1 MKSRWYGF
9 FLAFTVGLLVFLGF
23 DAIEEALESAELAPA
38 SFNGIGVVVL
48 GFFLAF
54 LGLFYIS
61 RGKSTHESPTPSGSE
76 STPTS
81 IVTGSR
87 LAFAI
92 AFGIHN
98 LGEGLAV
105 GSAYAT
111 GNVSLGAL
119 LIVGFI
125 IHNVTESIPIITP
138 LAGSNSTVA
147 LNSTSKDVVEN

>member
-1 MKSRWYGF
+1 M
-9 FLAFTVGLLVFLGF
+9 
-23 DAIEEALESAELAPA
+23 
-38 SFNGIGVVVL
+38 
-48 GFFLAF
+48 
-54 LGLFYIS
+54 
-61 RGKSTHESPTPSGSE
+61 
-76 STPTS
+76 
-81 IVTGSR
+81 TGSR

-92 AFGIHN
+92 AFGIGIHN
-98 LGEGLAV
+98 LDEGLAV
-105 GSAYAT
+105 GSACAT